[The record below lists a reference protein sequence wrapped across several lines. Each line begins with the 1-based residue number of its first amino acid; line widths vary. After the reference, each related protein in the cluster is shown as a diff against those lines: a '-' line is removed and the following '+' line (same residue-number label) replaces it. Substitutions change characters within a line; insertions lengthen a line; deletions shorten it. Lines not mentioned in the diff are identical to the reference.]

1 MVVRSSGVA
10 CPQIFPDGLTVY
22 WSDKAGHC
30 LIFFIVIISLS
41 DWPSSLVSG
50 SSSTSNSESEM
61 LSVDLISVISA
72 TPSSP
77 DLQFSLH
84 GTSKFHWKF
93 CFAQGLGEKGERTV
107 KGIQCVMFA
116 LCEPSLLLRLIT
128 CVGLPPPTSHTQLQT
143 VDAQNL
149 LPKSGLALPASSQ

>member
-1 MVVRSSGVA
+1 MVVRSSEVA
-10 CPQIFPDGLTVY
+10 CPQIFPDGLTVHCT
-22 WSDKAGHC
+22 DKAGHC

-50 SSSTSNSESEM
+50 STSHSESEM
-61 LSVDLISVISA
+61 LSVDLICVISA

-93 CFAQGLGEKGERTV
+93 CFAQGRAGAERREKCEGNTMCDVCPLWTLPVTGSDITPDSRQLMQ
-107 KGIQCVMFA
+107 KISF
-116 LCEPSLLLRLIT
+116 LC
-128 CVGLPPPTSHTQLQT
+128 GPT
-143 VDAQNL
+143 
-149 LPKSGLALPASSQ
+149 PAPAYN